1 MGDAE
6 YQAAVAAFIH
16 ARGITR
22 CPTACAL
29 PTQGIV
35 AAADRAALR
44 DYAIARDQSRP
55 ETTGCARAI
64 VMDPARSR
72 VTRLCRSERRQWVS
86 CRLPTLDD
94 GWSAATKEDPR

>member
-16 ARGITR
+16 AKGITR

-29 PTQGIV
+29 PTQGTV

-44 DYAIARDQSRP
+44 DYAIVRDQSRQKRLA
-55 ETTGCARAI
+55 ARAQLLWTQQG
-64 VMDPARSR
+64 A
-72 VTRLCRSERRQWVS
+72 
-86 CRLPTLDD
+86 
-94 GWSAATKEDPR
+94 G